1 MRKRNRHRNRANEL
15 GEDQFKIVS
24 EKYVPYVDMDIEMGD
39 KLREDL
45 LFYARQNILNDEDA
59 LLNWAFV
66 KALETGIKYFEQ
78 NEEPKWTEHAYCL
91 ICHKEIP
98 TNGGQV
104 CSECTERGISHLS

>member
-1 MRKRNRHRNRANEL
+1 MDKKLFNKLIKSVKPGGRIKKEMTMRKRNRHRNRANEL

-39 KLREDL
+39 KLREEL
-45 LFYARQNILNDEDA
+45 LFYARQNILNDEDT

-78 NEEPKWTEHAYCL
+78 NEEPK
-91 ICHKEIP
+91 
-98 TNGGQV
+98 
-104 CSECTERGISHLS
+104 